1 MITKIRVAFQKLKI
15 FTSVW
20 YTSVW
25 DTSVWYTP
33 VWYTSVWDTLTT
45 DTVAT
50 TSLVYITTKSSWAAA
65 LAQATGKCC

>member
-25 DTSVWYTP
+25 DTS

>member
-20 YTSVW
+20 YTS
-25 DTSVWYTP
+25 